1 MKVLALRPEDVPSLR
16 PSTQAF
22 MVKIL
27 TNLDIGIKSTRK
39 DFLEESTMHLCK
51 TTKVYFCDLLCCDK
65 A

>member
-27 TNLDIGIKSTRK
+27 DIGIKSSRK